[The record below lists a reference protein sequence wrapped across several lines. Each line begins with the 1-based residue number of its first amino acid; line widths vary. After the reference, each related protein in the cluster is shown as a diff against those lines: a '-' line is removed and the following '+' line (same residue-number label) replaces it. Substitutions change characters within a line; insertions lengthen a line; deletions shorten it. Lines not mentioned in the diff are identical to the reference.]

1 LTSSYL
7 ATHIRSESTK
17 VAMGHALNI
26 SSVHYYVN
34 FWMV

>member
-1 LTSSYL
+1 
-7 ATHIRSESTK
+7 
-17 VAMGHALNI
+17 MGHALNI